1 MTQSINKD
9 KKPRELIASIL
20 GHIDHGKTSLLDY
33 VRGTVVQKREAA
45 GITQHIGA
53 SYFPVEAIKNF
64 CGPKFADLD
73 IFLPG
78 ILIVDTPGHA
88 AFMNLRKRGGAVA
101 DIAILVIDIMDGPMP
116 ITWESVNILRER
128 KVPFIIAAN
137 KIDKIPSWKPNR
149 NADFVETY
157 NKQSEFVQKNFNEK
171 LYKIIGDFLEEGF
184 PGCDRY
190 DKIKDFT
197 KSLAIV
203 PTSAVTGEGIS
214 SMFIVLLG
222 LAQQFLKDKLLYSE
236 GPAKGVVLEVKKEA
250 GYGFT
255 IDALIYDGIIKKGQ
269 KMVVGGLEK
278 PIVTKIRALF
288 QPKPLDEIRDPRQK
302 FDSVNEIHASAGIKI
317 LAPDLEDSIAGAP
330 LYVIEDDSKE
340 QEIYKIVEDEV
351 NSIRI
356 QTDKA
361 GIVLRADTLGSLE
374 ALGKHLSE
382 NGIDISRAD
391 VGPIKKADILSAVV
405 VRDFDLYSS
414 VVLGFNVNI
423 LDEAKEMAYNENV
436 RIFTNDVIYR
446 LTEDYIEY
454 KETRKAEDT
463 AKELGEL
470 VLPGKLQ
477 MMPEFIFR
485 NSNPAVFGVR
495 VIGGDLVSKVPIIKN
510 NGKYIGRINKVQDK
524 GQNIQKATK
533 DMEVAVS
540 MKGVEIGRDLE
551 KDEILYINVPESHV
565 RQLIGKFLVELTSE
579 QKVILRE
586 YIVLMRKEK
595 NPWWGM

>member
-1 MTQSINKD
+1 
-9 KKPRELIASIL
+9 
-20 GHIDHGKTSLLDY
+20 
-33 VRGTVVQKREAA
+33 
-45 GITQHIGA
+45 
-53 SYFPVEAIKNF
+53 
-64 CGPKFADLD
+64 
-73 IFLPG
+73 
-78 ILIVDTPGHA
+78 
-88 AFMNLRKRGGAVA
+88 
-101 DIAILVIDIMDGPMP
+101 
-116 ITWESVNILRER
+116 
-128 KVPFIIAAN
+128 
-137 KIDKIPSWKPNR
+137 
-149 NADFVETY
+149 
-157 NKQSEFVQKNFNEK
+157 
-171 LYKIIGDFLEEGF
+171 
-184 PGCDRY
+184 
-190 DKIKDFT
+190 
-197 KSLAIV
+197 
-203 PTSAVTGEGIS
+203 
-214 SMFIVLLG
+214 
-222 LAQQFLKDKLLYSE
+222 
-236 GPAKGVVLEVKKEA
+236 
-250 GYGFT
+250 
-255 IDALIYDGIIKKGQ
+255 
-269 KMVVGGLEK
+269 
-278 PIVTKIRALF
+278 
-288 QPKPLDEIRDPRQK
+288 
-302 FDSVNEIHASAGIKI
+302 HASAGIKI
-317 LAPDLEDSIAGAP
+317 LAPDLEDSVAGAP

-340 QEIYKIVEDEV
+340 EEIYKKVEDEV

-361 GIVLRADTLGSLE
+361 GIVLKTDTLGSLE

-470 VLPGKLQ
+470 ILPGKLQ

-495 VIGGDLVSKVPIIKN
+495 VIGGDLISKVPIIKN

-565 RQLIGKFLVELTSE
+565 RQLIGKFLDELTSE
-579 QKVILRE
+579 QKDILRE